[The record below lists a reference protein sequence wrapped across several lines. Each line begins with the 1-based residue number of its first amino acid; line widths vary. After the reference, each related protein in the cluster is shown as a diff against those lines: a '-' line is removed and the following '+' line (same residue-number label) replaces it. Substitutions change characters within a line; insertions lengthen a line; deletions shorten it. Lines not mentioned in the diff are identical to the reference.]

1 VALTEG
7 TSVKLEAEQ
16 VLCRFHLSNL
26 ARHGAEP
33 LYQWIVEAAHRE
45 GLQGATVLKGLLGL
59 RSDGSILRES
69 AWRLAQE
76 VPVIVEVV
84 DGPHHVERL
93 LARVEP
99 SFAEGAI
106 TLERAH
112 VVLYRGGEADL
123 KPGDVAARCDVIAT
137 RDDSTAWE
145 VKTMHMPEEGALLR
159 IFIGESDREKDSD
172 RPLYEAIVLRAREAH
187 LAGATVLKG
196 PMGFGRHSRMH
207 TARLLE
213 LSSDLPVLIEIVDSE
228 EKIQSF
234 MPVVDEMVTEGLVTL
249 EAVRVLK
256 YTAPEHGR

>member
-1 VALTEG
+1 L
-7 TSVKLEAEQ
+7 KLEAEQ

-45 GLQGATVLKGLLGL
+45 GLQGATILKGFMGL
-59 RSDGSILRES
+59 RPDGSIMREK
-69 AWRLAQE
+69 AWALSQE

-93 LARVEP
+93 LQRVEP
-99 SFAEGAI
+99 SLKEGTI

-112 VVLYRGGEADL
+112 VVLYRGGETDL
-123 KPGDVAARCDVIAT
+123 KPRDVAPRADVISSQGA
-137 RDDSTAWE
+137 SAAWE
-145 VKTMHMPEEGALLR
+145 VKTMTMPEEGVLLR
-159 IFIGESDREKDSD
+159 IFIGESDREKGRD
-172 RPLYEAIVLRAREAH
+172 RPLYETLVRRAREAH

-207 TARLLE
+207 TAKLLA
-213 LSSDLPVLIEIVDSE
+213 LSTDLPVVIEIADAE

-234 MPVVDEMVTEGLVTL
+234 MPVVDELVREGLVTL
-249 EAVRVLK
+249 EAVRIIK
-256 YTAPEHGR
+256 YTAPGDVL